1 MQRDEVI
8 QAVDEV
14 DQRVAALRARIE
26 ANADAALPTGEWRVR
41 DVASHLA
48 ARSNPVAN
56 VLRRVAAADA
66 QAPNPPPRVN
76 VDEINHGQVEE
87 RAGRSIQ
94 EILDELQAGHRATIE
109 NLPPDDMLARTLPA
123 VQGGDITVGEMIAR
137 SGARHE
143 QNHLN
148 DIEAAIVNAESAVKT
163 N

>member
-1 MQRDEVI
+1 MERDEVI
-8 QAVDEV
+8 KVINEVDE
-14 DQRVAALRARIE
+14 RVASLRARME
-26 ANADAALPTGEWRVR
+26 AHADAPLPTGEWRVR
-41 DVASHLA
+41 DAASHLA

-56 VLRRVAAADA
+56 VLRRVEAADA

-76 VDEINHGQVEE
+76 IDEINHGQVEE
-87 RAGRSIQ
+87 RADRSIQ
-94 EILDELQAGHRATIE
+94 EILDELQAGHRATIA

-123 VQGGDITVGEMIAR
+123 VQGGEITVGEMIAR

-148 DIEAAIVNAESAVKT
+148 DIEQALVNAESAVKA